1 MIAFCHATQ
10 LMVANQDAY
19 ISGAFLRN
27 RAIVEQIRSE
37 TPSNVPFHRRQ
48 HRPLPA
54 PRRSGEERAPAA
66 HVQRGLRALRH
77 RRRDGAGA
85 GAAPRDLAVF
95 VKAAFLAKNVRG
107 MAIAPPHKPLL
118 VDLLDGCGLFG
129 RVAGSVNV
137 VRRIDNGELEGD
149 LFDGE
154 GLIGALDRYN
164 IPFRGKRVLILGAG
178 VSAAAIG
185 VALAEGGT
193 VNGAEHIAFYD
204 TAAGKAAGVAA
215 KLDSFFDA
223 DHGGRRQQRSR
234 RLRPRGQRHAA
245 RPVAGRR
252 PARRRGAH
260 GAACGAVR
268 HPAAQPADAAGA
280 RRARARPQRAGRLRD
295 ADPADAALPR
305 LLRPQGRGAR
315 RAPRRELPARAD
327 LPGRDG
333 RRDPRTPALPLGQ
346 RA

>member
-1 MIAFCHATQ
+1 MFPSIVGSTALYLLPGDPVKNVRLPRMFNA
-10 LMVANQDAY
+10 VFERFGIDAVM
-19 ISGAFLRN
+19 AP
-27 RAIVEQIRSE
+27 VQ
-37 TPSNVPFHRRQ
+37 VPR
-48 HRPLPA
+48 
-54 PRRSGEERAPAA
+54 
-66 HVQRGLRALRH
+66 
-77 RRRDGAGA
+77 
-85 GAAPRDLAVF
+85 RDLAVF

-223 DHGGRRQQRSR
+223 TTVAVDSNDPSGYDLVVNATSLGLSPDDGLPVDVSR
-234 RLRPRGQRHAA
+234 MEPHAA
-245 RPVAGRR
+245 LFDILLRNQPT
-252 PARRRGAH
+252 PL
-260 GAACGAVR
+260 VR
-268 HPAAQPADAAGA
+268 A
-280 RRARARPQRAGRLRD
+280 ARARGLNAQAGFEMLIQQMPHYLD
-295 ADPADAALPR
+295 FFGHKDAANGVRHDANFL
-305 LLRPQGRGAR
+305 
-315 RAPRRELPARAD
+315 RELIYPPAMAD
-327 LPGRDG
+327 EIQH
-333 RRDPRTPALPLGQ
+333 PL
-346 RA
+346 RYHSASVA